1 MYNKTDF
8 AIVFYTSFLK
18 FLIHLNIWQLISLEF
33 LMRGLYYLF
42 LFIIYIF
49 YFVFLC
55 MAVYWLCNPVQAWT
69 VELVPYLCGLL
80 WTLLGMCLTFHTYM
94 FSVDFTTWKFHSNVK
109 FANSYYHEVVLNFY
123 LRFFF
128 LYFHTCS
135 NALSSLSINI
145 VNSNSLCWQNH
156 FRGDTT
162 ILLGDT

>member
-1 MYNKTDF
+1 MAADF
-8 AIVFYTSFLK
+8 FGVFNERIILSLSFHYLYLL
-18 FLIHLNIWQLISLEF
+18 FCISVHGCILAMQSSPGLNSRIGSIPLWPVVDFTWNVSNISHL
-33 LMRGLYYLF
+33 
-42 LFIIYIF
+42 
-49 YFVFLC
+49 
-55 MAVYWLCNPVQAWT
+55 
-69 VELVPYLCGLL
+69 
-80 WTLLGMCLTFHTYM
+80 YM